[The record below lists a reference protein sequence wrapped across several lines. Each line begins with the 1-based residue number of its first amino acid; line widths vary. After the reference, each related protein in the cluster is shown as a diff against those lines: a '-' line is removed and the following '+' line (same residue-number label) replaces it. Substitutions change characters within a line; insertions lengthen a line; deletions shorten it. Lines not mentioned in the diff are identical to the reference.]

1 MSEAW
6 AHIANARRLLY
17 GPAFDE
23 LAAALIE
30 AARDAGRRIA
40 ADAALA
46 ALRNCRREFEA
57 DPLIGPLPQSE
68 LALGRALA
76 ALGPFERVFPSGPV
90 KVSETERLAMATLGS
105 IIYDLASELDPNS
118 KACRAL
124 MEAAHDLECDDPAN
138 ARSDVLSSR
147 WRAVVRAAYALAP
160 FGVAGFRRGLR
171 RKRGRYGRRP

>member
-6 AHIANARRLLY
+6 AQIAHARRLLY

-23 LAAALIE
+23 LAAALIQ
-30 AARDAGRRIA
+30 AARDSSKRVA

-76 ALGPFERVFPSGPV
+76 ALGPFERSFPPEPAR
-90 KVSETERLAMATLGS
+90 VSETERLAMATLGA
-105 IIYDLASELDPNS
+105 IIYDLAAELDPNS
-118 KACRAL
+118 TACRAL
-124 MEAAHDLECDDPAN
+124 MEAAHDLECDDPEN

-160 FGVAGFRRGLR
+160 FGISGFRRGLR
-171 RKRGRYGRRP
+171 RKRGRYGRCP